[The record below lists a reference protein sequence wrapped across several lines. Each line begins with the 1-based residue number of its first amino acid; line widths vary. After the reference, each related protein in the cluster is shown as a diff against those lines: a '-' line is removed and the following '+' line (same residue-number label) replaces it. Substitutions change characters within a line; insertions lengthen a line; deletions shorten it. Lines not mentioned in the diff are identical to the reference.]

1 MNLTSKQNEIVRFIW
16 TYRRTHGIAPTLS
29 EIAEALGV
37 SKITVHEHIGLLEK
51 KGAIKKEKYQS
62 RSLTLSR
69 GVIKELEAVDRERER
84 LGLTPADNPTG
95 GGAPSRGESS
105 GRGESGGRGGAGRHA
120 ASHGSSHSHATS
132 HAHAASAGSTSG
144 SSSRGGGHGGG
155 HGATSTVPLLGKI
168 AAGAPI
174 EALEENTELDILTTL
189 RLDRASYA
197 LRVRGDSMIDDGI
210 HDGDF
215 VLVEKRTNPR
225 DGETVVAV
233 LEGNEATLKRF
244 YRDSA
249 SGGYRLV
256 PANTRLQPIVV
267 AKNKLEI
274 RGVVVGQLRRY

>member
-51 KGAIKKEKYQS
+51 KGALKKEKYQS

-69 GVIKELEAVDRERER
+69 GVMKELEAVDRERDR
-84 LGLTPADNPTG
+84 LGV
-95 GGAPSRGESS
+95 APLP
-105 GRGESGGRGGAGRHA
+105 
-120 ASHGSSHSHATS
+120 HGSTQTNT
-132 HAHAASAGSTSG
+132 AGSGSNMG
-144 SSSRGGGHGGG
+144 RSSSSRGTAASGRSAPAASARGSGGSSGSGPL
-155 HGATSTVPLLGKI
+155 VPLLGKI

-174 EALEENTELDILTTL
+174 EALEDSTELDIASTL

-197 LRVRGDSMIDDGI
+197 LRVRGDSMVDDGI

-244 YRDSA
+244 YRDS
-249 SGGYRLV
+249 SGGFKLV
-256 PANTRLQPIVV
+256 PANSRLQPIVV
-267 AKNKLEI
+267 PKNKLEI

>member
-51 KGAIKKEKYQS
+51 KGALKKEKYQS

-69 GVIKELEAVDRERER
+69 AVIRELEAVDKERER
-84 LGLTPADNPTG
+84 LGMMPAASNDG
-95 GGAPSRGESS
+95 GGRSSSSSTSSTSSTSSS
-105 GRGESGGRGGAGRHA
+105 GRASAAAAKSAHSG
-120 ASHGSSHSHATS
+120 SHKATS
-132 HAHAASAGSTSG
+132 APAHAHSP
-144 SSSRGGGHGGG
+144 
-155 HGATSTVPLLGKI
+155 TVPLLGKI

-174 EALEENTELDILTTL
+174 EALEETAELDIGQTL

-244 YRDSA
+244 YRDAS
-249 SGGYRLV
+249 SGGYRLM
-256 PANTRLQPIVV
+256 PANARLQPIVV
-267 AKNKLEI
+267 SKNKLEI

>member
-1 MNLTSKQNEIVRFIW
+1 MLGDSFPGRGPRVNLTTKQNEIVRFIW
-16 TYRRTHGIAPTLS
+16 IYRKAHGIAPTLS
-29 EIAEALGV
+29 EIATALGV

-62 RSLTLSR
+62 RSLTLNR
-69 GVIKELEAVDRERER
+69 GVVKELESVDKERVR
-84 LGLTPADNPTG
+84 LGLGEKLPALG
-95 GGAPSRGESS
+95 KGKSSRRASRAAAAPSPVV
-105 GRGESGGRGGAGRHA
+105 
-120 ASHGSSHSHATS
+120 
-132 HAHAASAGSTSG
+132 
-144 SSSRGGGHGGG
+144 
-155 HGATSTVPLLGKI
+155 VPLLGKI

-174 EALEENTELDILTTL
+174 EAVEESSELDIATVL

-197 LRVRGDSMIDDGI
+197 LRVRGDSMVDDGI
-210 HDGDF
+210 HDGDY

-244 YRDSA
+244 YKDGA

-256 PANTRLQPIVV
+256 PANSRLQPVLV
-267 AKNKLEI
+267 PKNKLEI

>member
-1 MNLTSKQNEIVRFIW
+1 MLGEHVVNGGNDAMNLTAKQNEIVRFIW

-29 EIAEALGV
+29 EIADALGV

-69 GVIKELEAVDRERER
+69 AVVRVLESVDRERER
-84 LGLTPADNPTG
+84 LGLAANSASSKA
-95 GGAPSRGESS
+95 GAESS
-105 GRGESGGRGGAGRHA
+105 EDEEVPPSGGP
-120 ASHGSSHSHATS
+120 S
-132 HAHAASAGSTSG
+132 
-144 SSSRGGGHGGG
+144 
-155 HGATSTVPLLGKI
+155 VPLLGKI
-168 AAGAPI
+168 AAGSPI
-174 EALEENTELDILTTL
+174 EALEDDQELDIASTL

-210 HDGDF
+210 HDGDY
-215 VLVEKRTNPR
+215 VLIERRTTPR

-244 YRDSA
+244 YRDGPQSF
-249 SGGYRLV
+249 RLV
-256 PANTRLQPIVV
+256 PANTRLQPITVP
-267 AKNKLEI
+267 KSKLEI

>member
-1 MNLTSKQNEIVRFIW
+1 MNLTTKQNEIVRFIW
-16 TYRRTHGIAPTLS
+16 VYRKAHGIAPTLS
-29 EIAEALGV
+29 EIASALGV

-62 RSLTLSR
+62 RSLTLNR
-69 GVIKELEAVDRERER
+69 GVIKELESVDKERER
-84 LGLTPADNPTG
+84 LGMGEKTPVLGKGKGRRA
-95 GGAPSRGESS
+95 SR
-105 GRGESGGRGGAGRHA
+105 A
-120 ASHGSSHSHATS
+120 AAT
-132 HAHAASAGSTSG
+132 TSPV
-144 SSSRGGGHGGG
+144 
-155 HGATSTVPLLGKI
+155 VPLLGKI

-174 EALEENTELDILTTL
+174 EAVEDSSELDIASVL

-197 LRVRGDSMIDDGI
+197 LRVRGDSMVDDGI
-210 HDGDF
+210 HDGDY

-244 YRDSA
+244 YKDGG
-249 SGGYRLV
+249 SGGYKLV
-256 PANTRLQPIVV
+256 PANSRLQPVVV